1 VRAEAW
7 ASAEVI
13 LKNEISRMVPA
24 PLLSDL
30 EAAYDGDG
38 ELWAR
43 VAADLVE
50 LTTSAPSG
58 YKCVLVGVDEGT
70 LKAKLQLFWRCF
82 VAVAMLPPARR
93 QALGKITPCEDPQ
106 EKVEGLRAEIKRA
119 LPTFAQCWQPVRA
132 EPRAPAV
139 AAPAAPEKPTAEKPQ
154 KQELAVEEDENEEV
168 EIEDVSPLAKPG
180 SKSAAKHTY
189 DSYEKWDKIDY
200 DAEERAVD
208 YPTTVKIDVATLKA
222 KEQPEFPADPMEALE
237 LLEKRVRESE
247 AAGNKGEADE
257 AGESGGSQEQV
268 VASDATGDK
277 EERCA
282 AGEQA
287 RVENNSEDPSE
298 PTSKKEEPETDAC
311 EASSVEG
318 AGAPA
323 PSSDNAGDAGAAGV
337 PGASTAGDFSA
348 SAAEARSDVS
358 RPPAAGDPG
367 ALHVGAD
374 VFVHSLRSEKGRF
387 LNGCRGKIRSGPL
400 NGRWGVVL
408 DGEKGPKSIQAVNL
422 RLAPP
427 VVPRPSEVGSSR
439 PQRQWDDIDDE
450 PELDALTGPPEEV
463 ARIRRNWSQADQAR
477 RSERRHVPAPP
488 IPAGPVQPRPD
499 VVQPA
504 ASHFEAAYK
513 KWDKLDTTAME
524 LELDNE
530 DRKPAEEADMM
541 LRSDGG
547 AVSMTAVNYK
557 QDREEYEM
565 DEELQ
570 ARAKDMQ
577 AVVRAKMTRAWQ
589 NKESG
594 DALSKKGQ
602 QSEALRNYLL
612 GAQELEY
619 CITAR
624 CIMAPGLS
632 DKVRDVGVEVKLG
645 AARAAAGTAD
655 WEVAKSMSEQVLE
668 LDDGCSEAQEIKKA
682 ASKRLEPS
690 G

>member
-1 VRAEAW
+1 MSDPSAVRAEAW
-7 ASAEVI
+7 ASAEVV
-13 LKNEISRMVPA
+13 LKNEISRMLPA

-30 EAAYDGDG
+30 EAAYNGEGD
-38 ELWAR
+38 LWTR
-43 VAADLVE
+43 VASDLID
-50 LTTSAPSG
+50 LTTSAPNG

-93 QALGKITPCEDPQ
+93 QALGKITPCEDPL

-119 LPTFAQCWQPVRA
+119 LPTFAQCWQPIRA
-132 EPRAPAV
+132 EPRVPVTV
-139 AAPAAPEKPTAEKPQ
+139 ATPPPVQPAAEKLQ
-154 KQELAVEEDENEEV
+154 KQTLPEEDENEEV
-168 EIEDVSPLAKPG
+168 EIEDIAPVAKLGTKP
-180 SKSAAKHTY
+180 AAKHTY
-189 DSYEKWDKIDY
+189 DTYQKWDKIDY

-208 YPTTVKIDVATLKA
+208 YPTTVKIDVASLKA
-222 KEQPEFPADPMEALE
+222 KEQPDFPADPMEALE
-237 LLEKRVRESE
+237 LLEKQVKASE
-247 AAGNKGEADE
+247 AAGKKGQADAGDGAGAEGRMADNAAGTEARQGDGGKTDGPEVDAGEASPACVTEQAATSDAADE
-257 AGESGGSQEQV
+257 GMPC
-268 VASDATGDK
+268 ASDA
-277 EERCA
+277 
-282 AGEQA
+282 
-287 RVENNSEDPSE
+287 
-298 PTSKKEEPETDAC
+298 
-311 EASSVEG
+311 
-318 AGAPA
+318 AGAP
-323 PSSDNAGDAGAAGV
+323 D
-337 PGASTAGDFSA
+337 
-348 SAAEARSDVS
+348 
-358 RPPAAGDPG
+358 PPASRAPTAATPSGTNQPPATEDPD

-374 VFVHSLRSEKGRF
+374 VFVHSLRSERGRF

-408 DGEKGPKSIQAVNL
+408 DGEKGPKSIQADNL

-427 VVPRPSEVGSSR
+427 VVPRPSEVGTSC
-439 PQRQWDDIDDE
+439 PQRRWDDIEDE

-477 RSERRHVPAPP
+477 RSQGRRAPAPP
-488 IPAGPVQPRPD
+488 APIPAAGPVQPRPD
-499 VVQPA
+499 VVQPVT
-504 ASHFEAAYK
+504 SHFEAAYK

-530 DRKPAEEADMM
+530 DRKPAEDADMM

-570 ARAKDMQ
+570 ARTKDMQ

-594 DALSKKGQ
+594 DALSKKGEQ
-602 QSEALRNYLL
+602 GEALRNFLL

-632 DKVRDVGVEVKLG
+632 DKVRDVGVAVKLG
-645 AARAAAGTAD
+645 AARAAAATAD
-655 WEVAKSMSEQVLE
+655 WDVAKSMSEQVLE
-668 LDDGCSEAQEIKKA
+668 LDNGCQEAKEINKA
-682 ASKRLEPS
+682 AAKNLQQA